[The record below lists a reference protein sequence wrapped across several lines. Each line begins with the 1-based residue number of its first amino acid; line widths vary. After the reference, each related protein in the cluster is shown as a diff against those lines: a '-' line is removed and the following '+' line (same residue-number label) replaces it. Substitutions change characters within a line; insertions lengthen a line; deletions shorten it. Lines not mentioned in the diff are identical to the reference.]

1 MSPEPI
7 LRAERVTKRYPG
19 TVALDGVDFDVYPGA
34 VNVLI
39 GENGAGKSTL
49 MKILAGVERPTS
61 GRLLLRGEP
70 VALDSPRDALR
81 RGIAIIYQELSLFP
95 NLSVAENVF
104 LARELTSRAGT
115 VRHGEQ
121 EDVVRAL
128 MARLEQDIHP
138 GTLVEDLRIGQ
149 QQLVEIARALAQE
162 VSVLIMDEPTS
173 ALSAAEAEVL
183 LRLVDDL
190 TAHGVAVIYISHKLD
205 ECLRVGDRF
214 TVLRDGKLVAEA
226 PAAEVTLDWIVEMM
240 AGRSQEA
247 LFPRSEHPVGVPLL
261 EVEALALPRAHGGG
275 WLVDHV
281 SFTLRAGEIVGI
293 YGLMGA
299 GRTELLECLFG
310 MQPTASGAVRI
321 AGRALRG
328 EPVAERIHAGLAF
341 VSEDRQMLGL
351 VQSLSVA
358 ENITLACLRSLRR
371 GPVVSRPKERERV
384 REMIRALGIR
394 VASPEQ
400 PVTALSG
407 GNQQKVVI
415 ARSLLTAPRVLMMDE
430 PTRGIDIGAKS
441 DVFRLMCDLARDGM
455 AVLFVSSELKEVVA
469 MADRALVMARG
480 RITAELPRE
489 HITEAALA
497 AAAVAG
503 IDTVAPRVHVHA

>member
-1 MSPEPI
+1 MGTRAARAERSPVPV

-19 TVALDGVDFDVYPGA
+19 TLALDGVDFNVYPGA

-49 MKILAGVERPTS
+49 MKLLAGVERPTS

-70 VALDSPRDALR
+70 VHLESPRDALR
-81 RGIAIIYQELSLFP
+81 HGIAIIYQELNLFP

-104 LARELTSRAGT
+104 MARERTSRAGT
-115 VRHGEQ
+115 VRHAEQ
-121 EDVVRAL
+121 EDAVRSL

-138 GTLVEDLRIGQ
+138 ATLVDDLRIGQ
-149 QQLVEIARALAQE
+149 QQLVEIARALAQD

-173 ALSAAEAEVL
+173 ALSTAEAEIL
-183 LRLVDDL
+183 LRLIGDL
-190 TAHGVAVIYISHKLD
+190 TAQGVAVIYISHKLD
-205 ECLRVGDRF
+205 ECLRIGDHF

-226 PAAEVTLDWIVEMM
+226 PAEEVTLDWIVEMM
-240 AGRSQEA
+240 AGRSQA
-247 LFPRSEHPVGVPLL
+247 SLFPRSVHEIGDPLL
-261 EVEALALPRAHGGG
+261 EVTELSLPRPHGGG
-275 WLVDHV
+275 FLVERV
-281 SFTLRAGEIVGI
+281 SFTLRAGEIVGV

-310 MQPTASGAVRI
+310 MQPFASGTVRLG
-321 AGRALRG
+321 GRELR
-328 EPVAERIHAGLAF
+328 AHSITERIRAGLAF
-341 VSEDRQMLGL
+341 VTEDRQRLGL

-358 ENITLACLRSLRR
+358 ENITLASLGALRR
-371 GPVVSRPKERERV
+371 GPVLSRPREREKV
-384 REMIRALGIR
+384 GAMIRSLAIK
-394 VASPEQ
+394 VANAEQ

-415 ARSLLTAPRVLMMDE
+415 ARSLLTEPRVLMMDE

-441 DVFRLMCDLARDGM
+441 DVFRIMCDLAREGV

-469 MADRALVMARG
+469 MADRAFVMARG
-480 RITAELPRE
+480 RITADLARE
-489 HITEAALA
+489 QITESALA
-497 AAAVAG
+497 SAAVA
-503 IDTVAPRVHVHA
+503 PC